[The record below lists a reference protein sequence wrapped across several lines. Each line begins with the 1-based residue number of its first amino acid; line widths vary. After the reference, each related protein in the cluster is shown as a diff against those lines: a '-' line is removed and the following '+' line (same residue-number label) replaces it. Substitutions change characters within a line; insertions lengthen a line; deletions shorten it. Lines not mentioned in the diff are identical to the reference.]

1 MDLLLVSVWS
11 ILLVASKL
19 ILSFITFSIK
29 RKKKKKEKKRKMIF
43 EIYVIF
49 SDSGNQL
56 IVKNTYLVVY
66 CFYYSVL
73 NY

>member
-1 MDLLLVSVWS
+1 MKYIIS
-11 ILLVASKL
+11 
-19 ILSFITFSIK
+19 SIK
-29 RKKKKKEKKRKMIF
+29 INIELYYFFNKKKKKKKEKKRKMFF